1 MANNFAKNEEV
12 AFDEAMIGFDA
23 GLVVSRKVEVVAR
36 EGQMMER
43 AGDIIWRPER
53 YIVKSSDGMD
63 QTGQFKQKTQRSVPA
78 TLGFSKAVTWLLD
91 AKEMRDLMQEGRL
104 KEAAETELASQVDLA
119 VMDTICNQATICHT
133 KATAAADFGD
143 LAAMDSIFNRTGVT
157 KAGREAGLS
166 SPDYNALA
174 RDLANRA
181 TMNGKPSTAYEE
193 GFVGR
198 LAGFNTHKL
207 DYANTCPAAAGGSG
221 LTINT
226 LVAGANYYTPRS
238 TSTGANGERS
248 NVDNRYQTITVSSTT
263 SVVAGDRFTIADVL
277 EVHQIN
283 KRSTGSL
290 KQFVVISK
298 LSATQLVISP
308 PIVSAQGGTEAELQY
323 QNCSVTG
330 AASAAIVFLNVAA
343 KPINPFWVKGAVE
356 LIPGRYAVP
365 EGAGAAVMRAKT
377 EQGIEVTMTKQFDID
392 TLKTKFRLDV
402 FFGVVLLQP
411 EMAGVELFLQ
421 A

>member
-1 MANNFAKNEEV
+1 MANSFNKNEEV

-23 GLVVSRKVEVVAR
+23 GLVVSRKVEVVPR
-36 EGQMMER
+36 EGEMMER
-43 AGDIIWRPER
+43 AGDILWRPER
-53 YIVKSSDGMD
+53 YIVKSADGMD
-63 QTGQFKQKTQRSVPA
+63 QTGQFKAKTQRSVPA

-119 VMDTICNQATICHT
+119 VMDTICNQATLVFT
-133 KATAAADFGD
+133 KSTAAADFGD
-143 LAAMDSIFNRTGVT
+143 VANLDSMMNRVGVP
-157 KAGREAGLS
+157 KASRQLGLS

-174 RDLANRA
+174 RDLANRQ
-181 TMNGKPSTAYEE
+181 TINTKPTNAYEE
-193 GFVGR
+193 GYVGR
-198 LAGFNTHKL
+198 LSGFETHKL
-207 DYANTCPAAAGGSG
+207 DYANMSPAAAGGAG

-226 LVAGANYYTPRS
+226 QVGGANFYTPQATRV
-238 TSTGANGERS
+238 GANGERS
-248 NVDNRYQTITVSSTT
+248 NVDNRYQTITISSTT
-263 SVVAGDRFTIADVL
+263 SVVAGDAFTIAGVQ

-283 KRSTGSL
+283 KRATGSL
-290 KQFVVISK
+290 KTFRVISV

-308 PIVSAQGGTEAELQY
+308 PIVSAQGGTEPELQY
-323 QNCSVTG
+323 QNCSVATS
-330 AASAAIVFLNVAA
+330 ATAAIVFLNIAA
-343 KPINPFWVKGAVE
+343 KPMNPFWVKGAVE

-411 EMAGVELFLQ
+411 EMSGIELFNQ